1 MIDKLSLTIYKQPAV
16 NFLESEGEITEA
28 QRDKIYKYM
37 CVLDK
42 CVVLYRPHKFSEETN
57 FSIPYAKIDV
67 NPKYFE
73 CFTEFLNYLYQIFD
87 CTCLSL
93 DSFNISR
100 IDIAADIED
109 LTMKS
114 ILATLNIKR
123 IRADNFNIYKET
135 IYGGSDP
142 KIRIYDKTKEI
153 KDRIKRKSRSVTQ
166 SEKDILRTGR
176 TWIRFEIQIRHL
188 NMTLQDLV
196 NKPESLISYFD
207 RLEFLRLDGN
217 ESHGIMQ
224 FVYRLINR
232 KNRKEME
239 HLRDNDLLEKIKG
252 VFLSNASAWFAEKE
266 PF

>member
-1 MIDKLSLTIYKQPAV
+1 MIDKLNLTIYRPPDF
-16 NFLESEGEITEA
+16 NFLELQGEITEA
-28 QRDKIYKYM
+28 QRDKLYKYM
-37 CVLDK
+37 CNLDR
-42 CVVLYRPHKFSEETN
+42 CAVLYRPHKFSEETN
-57 FSIPYAKIDV
+57 FSIPYTKIDV

-73 CFTEFLNYLYQIFD
+73 CFTELFQYLSQIFG

-93 DSFNISR
+93 DAFNIAR

-123 IRADNFNIYKET
+123 IRGDNFNVYKET

-153 KDRIKRKSRSVTQ
+153 KARSKKRSSSVTQ
-166 SEKDILRTGR
+166 NEKALLKSGK
-176 TWIRFEIQIRHL
+176 TWIRFEIQICHL

-196 NKPESLISYFD
+196 NNPESLISYFD

-224 FVYRLINR
+224 FLYRLINR

-239 HLRDNDLLEKIKG
+239 HLRNNDLVEKIKE
-252 VFLSNASAWFAEKE
+252 VFLSNVSAWFAEKE